1 MENPKKSRNDRA
13 CFPNMAPWTEWDKFF
28 PFVES
33 FPLSTQLVP
42 LIHKIRW
49 NILGERGG
57 ISVISFVD
65 VGTDV
70 LDDLVGL
77 RVGFAL
83 LLHPVDG
90 VEDGGVI
97 PVVELLADVLQ
108 GELVM
113 CG

>member
-1 MENPKKSRNDRA
+1 
-13 CFPNMAPWTEWDKFF
+13 MAPWTEWDKFF

-49 NILGERGG
+49 IILGDRGG

-65 VGTDV
+65 VGADV
-70 LDDLVGL
+70 LDVFVGL

-83 LLHPVDG
+83 FFHPVDR
-90 VEDGGVI
+90 V
-97 PVVELLADVLQ
+97 
-108 GELVM
+108 
-113 CG
+113 